1 MTLFLNFF
9 SNMLFREIVSQI
21 KVNKR
26 DPRMNEKKIRI
37 LEHKYTCKDYS
48 KEQ

>member
-26 DPRMNEKKIRI
+26 DPRMNEKK
-37 LEHKYTCKDYS
+37 
-48 KEQ
+48 